1 SLPGQGALVTQLS
14 TLDRAE
20 LTAWLTRVTQTIDRS
35 LRDTVRA
42 EALLLLS
49 AELDGAT
56 ASVPVL
62 AQLALLDDCLRVAH
76 FAIEADGRIEPDEL
90 ARVTDLIQLAAPKY
104 FAVLPRYESFD
115 EGAPTPEEVERFFV
129 AHRDDTGAFG
139 YAGESTWRGLHLV
152 RLVERRTRN
161 AAPLRELER
170 MLVRIM
176 DEVFAGRASAVER
189 DARRKLRDLFEPPP
203 SSADDGGGSNRS
215 RSLRRASRSTALARP
230 ANTSSMIRTS
240 MRSSSRSGA
249 ALRV

>member
-1 SLPGQGALVTQLS
+1 RVGGVGRAAPATGVGGARARRLQGAPGGSAPRGRAHAGARRPGRRDGPGAGRGVGDRGRRRELPLPRQGAPVTQLS

-20 LTAWLTRVTQTIDRS
+20 LMAWLTRVTQTIDRS
-35 LRDTVRA
+35 LREPWRG
-42 EALLLLS
+42 EALLQLRDG
-49 AELDGAT
+49 AGGAT

-76 FAIEADGRIEPDEL
+76 LAIEADGQIDRDEL

-170 MLVRIM
+170 MLVRI
-176 DEVFAGRASAVER
+176 
-189 DARRKLRDLFEPPP
+189 
-203 SSADDGGGSNRS
+203 
-215 RSLRRASRSTALARP
+215 
-230 ANTSSMIRTS
+230 
-240 MRSSSRSGA
+240 
-249 ALRV
+249 